1 MTLPS
6 IEAARGWSGLTA
18 VDSDDQP
25 LGRITDIYL
34 DHDTG
39 QPEWALVAT
48 AQRGRR
54 TFVPLAGAARKGD
67 RVTVAVPKAAV
78 GDAPAVRPGRE
89 LSDNDA
95 ARLYG
100 HYVGTSGDRN
110 RGARR
115 ARGRGPV
122 ARLRAATAPPAR
134 SASARLREARGQ
146 VPQAG
151 RSGRARWLS
160 LAGLGS
166 ALVVVVGI
174 LAGRLRRRR
183 APSVGEALRRALGE
197 LLAAFQAA
205 LPRGRGRRWFGSL
218 GGPGRGGGRRWG
230 GAGWRPAANRRS

>member
-18 VDSDDQP
+18 LDSDDQP

-48 AQRGRR
+48 PQRRR

-67 RVTVAVPKAAV
+67 RVIVAVPEAAV
-78 GDAPAVRPGRE
+78 RDAPTIRPGRE

-95 ARLYG
+95 AKLYG
-100 HYVGTSGDRN
+100 HYVGTSDDRN

-115 ARGRGPV
+115 APGRGLV
-122 ARLRAATAPPAR
+122 ARVRAATAPPAR
-134 SASARLREARGQ
+134 SASARLREARGRG
-146 VPQAG
+146 PEAG
-151 RSGRARWLS
+151 RSGRLRWLL

-166 ALVVVVGI
+166 ALGMVAV
-174 LAGRLRRRR
+174 LAGRVRRRR
-183 APSVGEALRRALGE
+183 APTVGEALGRALAE

-205 LPRGRGRRWFGSL
+205 LARGRGRR
-218 GGPGRGGGRRWG
+218 
-230 GAGWRPAANRRS
+230 

>member
-25 LGRITDIYL
+25 IGRITDVYL

-48 AQRGRR
+48 PQRRR

-67 RVTVAVPKAAV
+67 RVAVTVPKAAV
-78 GDAPAVRPGRE
+78 DDAPVVRPGRE
-89 LSDNDA
+89 LSDRDA

-100 HYVGTSGDRN
+100 HYVGPSGDRKG
-110 RGARR
+110 GARR

-122 ARLRAATAPPAR
+122 ARLQAGTAPPAR
-134 SASARLREARGQ
+134 SASARLREARGR
-146 VPQAG
+146 VPQVG
-151 RSGRARWLS
+151 RSGRLRWLS

-166 ALVVVVGI
+166 ALVAVAV
-174 LAGRLRRRR
+174 LAGRVRRRR
-183 APSVGEALRRALGE
+183 APSVAEALRRALGE
-197 LLAAFQAA
+197 LPTAFQAA
-205 LPRGRGRRWFGSL
+205 LPRGRGRRWLGSL
-218 GGPGRGGGRRWG
+218 GGPRRGGRRWRA
-230 GAGWRPAANRRS
+230 AGWRWPASRRS

>member
-6 IEAARGWSGLTA
+6 VETARNWSGLTV

-39 QPEWALVAT
+39 QPEWILVAT
-48 AQRGRR
+48 PQRGRR
-54 TFVPLAGAARKGD
+54 TFVPLAGAARKGE

-95 ARLYG
+95 ARLYS

-115 ARGRGPV
+115 ARDRGPV

-134 SASARLREARGQ
+134 SASARLREAKAQ

-151 RSGRARWLS
+151 GSGRLRWLP

-166 ALVVVVGI
+166 ALLVVVGI

-218 GGPGRGGGRRWG
+218 GGPRRGGGRR
-230 GAGWRPAANRRS
+230 R